1 MPHLFVNRS
10 RAYDLLES
18 SEKAG
23 KTFVWESV
31 NAILYIFGGIAFVLG
46 SIFFFPELA
55 AEINWGVWAFF
66 IGSVL
71 YLIVTGHDLIEVIRY
86 HHHSDQGR
94 RLELIAAAGYLI
106 GTMLFLVGSVF
117 FFTFVNLI
125 VAGAWCFIIGSVL
138 FTVAP
143 FVNVLQV
150 HHFSKRALQLYTL
163 TGISFVAG
171 AVAWHACQQWFGSAA
186 SDEVTA
192 SVPAAAAA
200 PMQDVGTLGTPCDL
214 SPDVVDAALAVA
226 HDIDAGLAERLERLR
241 HDHPDE
247 FEAQMRRQG
256 QRLVRLA
263 VLRERNPDLYD
274 RKLHEFRV
282 ESRVGAAAH
291 ALRTAMSAEDD
302 ARAYELEQELRQ
314 LVQEQLLLTIKARG
328 EYLIRL
334 EEHVEQMRSDL
345 TEMASHFSDAVD
357 LRVEQLKCGSEPPT
371 PEWPCCGMPALE
383 LQTEYLFGSP

>member
-94 RLELIAAAGYLI
+94 RLELIAATGYLI

-171 AVAWHACQQWFGSAA
+171 AVLFT
-186 SDEVTA
+186 TA
-192 SVPAAAAA
+192 SIPYLWN
-200 PMQDVGTLGTPCDL
+200 VGDSPLGTEL
-214 SPDVVDAALAVA
+214 FNFLGAQYLVGSVLFLAG
-226 HDIDAGLAERLERLR
+226 GLLNYRRAWVRVG
-241 HDHPDE
+241 E
-247 FEAQMRRQG
+247 FRRQRSG
-256 QRLVRLA
+256 G
-263 VLRERNPDLYD
+263 RN
-274 RKLHEFRV
+274 
-282 ESRVGAAAH
+282 AA
-291 ALRTAMSAEDD
+291 T
-302 ARAYELEQELRQ
+302 EQ
-314 LVQEQLLLTIKARG
+314 V
-328 EYLIRL
+328 
-334 EEHVEQMRSDL
+334 S
-345 TEMASHFSDAVD
+345 
-357 LRVEQLKCGSEPPT
+357 
-371 PEWPCCGMPALE
+371 
-383 LQTEYLFGSP
+383 